1 MLTNRNVTRVSW
13 RWACVV
19 GLLLFSIVGCGD
31 QDIAGGAGGN
41 GGRGGTAG
49 VGGAAGGG
57 GMGGVTGTGGVGGE
71 AGGSDPSC
79 GLRPD
84 RGLRDNGIGG
94 GPVRI
99 GETISTKVDQQWGEP
114 ELIQIT
120 GADYTVDPQ
129 IAFNS
134 SGEAF
139 AAWSQSDG
147 FRYHI
152 RINHFTPEIG
162 WGVAERVET
171 QDENRGDAVDP
182 QVGISSDGAT
192 FVVWSQWDGAR
203 FNVWATDGYRAQRL
217 NADDVGDAVKPQVA
231 VHPNGQAVAVWSQRD
246 GTRSDIWASNLQF
259 GSFGERYWG
268 SAARIESDDAA
279 DAVNPQIAFDLSG
292 HAIAVWS
299 QSDGTRFN
307 LWANRFAPDTG
318 WSVAERIETDDAA
331 DAIDPQIAIDANG
344 PNGQALVVWS
354 QSDATRFNIWANRFA
369 PDTGWGVAE
378 RIETDNAGNTSDPRV
393 SIGTNGQALVVWS
406 QSDGTRFNI
415 WANRFAP
422 DTGWGVA
429 ERIETDN
436 AGNASNPRV
445 SIGTDGQA
453 VAVWSQFD
461 GTRLNA
467 WTNRFTT
474 NAGWGV
480 PERIETDDAGNAVD
494 PEVAVDSSGQAL
506 AVWSQWDRAG
516 GHIWSNHYTPASG
529 WGGADRIGS
538 DDVYGSDPQVAID
551 SNGNALAVWS
561 NGPGAIYANRSTTT
575 MGWGVAEP
583 IGVGVYPQVTFD
595 ATGRALAIWA
605 NAPDSICASRFT
617 PSMGWGPA
625 KRIGSGDLYGTQLAA
640 NPDGQALAVWS
651 RSNYDRSSIWT
662 NRFTPDAGWGVAE
675 QIATDVRVLATFR
688 VAVDARGNALA
699 VWERLS
705 ERPQGPWRSHVWSR
719 RFVPD
724 AGWGAAERIDIDED
738 NATQPDAVQ
747 IAVGPSG
754 DAVAVWRISSGERGS
769 VGSIWSNRFTA
780 GVGWGVAERIAIA
793 TASAYNPHVAIDLNG
808 RALVIWQQAEGES
821 TGDGIWS
828 TRFTPSIGWGIAE
841 QIVSFV
847 GRYQIAVDPS
857 SRAVVVWEQWDGT
870 RYGLWSNRFIPD
882 GGWSSA
888 ERIAADALGPQIAIA
903 SGGHAVAVWNQSDPM
918 RPGVWASRFE

>member
-1 MLTNRNVTRVSW
+1 M
-13 RWACVV
+13 
-19 GLLLFSIVGCGD
+19 D
-31 QDIAGGAGGN
+31 
-41 GGRGGTAG
+41 GR
-49 VGGAAGGG
+49 
-57 GMGGVTGTGGVGGE
+57 
-71 AGGSDPSC
+71 
-79 GLRPD
+79 
-84 RGLRDNGIGG
+84 
-94 GPVRI
+94 
-99 GETISTKVDQQWGEP
+99 WGEP

-129 IAFNS
+129 IVFSS
-134 SGEAF
+134 SGQAF

-147 FRYHI
+147 FRYQI
-152 RINHFTPEIG
+152 RTNRFTPETG
-162 WGVAERVET
+162 WGVAERLDT
-171 QDENRGDAVDP
+171 QDQNPGDAVDP
-182 QVGISSDGAT
+182 QVGIASNGEG
-192 FVVWSQWDGAR
+192 FVVWSQWDGTR
-203 FNVWATDGYRAQRL
+203 FNVWATGGYRMQRL
-217 NADDVGDAVKPQVA
+217 NADDLGDAIKPQIA
-231 VHPNGQAVAVWSQRD
+231 VHPNGQAVAVWSQSD
-246 GTRSDIWASNLQF
+246 GMRSNVWASNLQF
-259 GSFGERYWG
+259 GLFGEVYWG
-268 SAARIESDDAA
+268 SAARIETDDAG
-279 DAVNPQIAFDLSG
+279 DAVNPQVAFDLSG

-307 LWANRFAPDTG
+307 IWANRFAPDIG
-318 WSVAERIETDDAA
+318 WGVAERIETDDAG

-344 PNGQALVVWS
+344 PNA
-354 QSDATRFNIWANRFA
+354 
-369 PDTGWGVAE
+369 
-378 RIETDNAGNTSDPRV
+378 
-393 SIGTNGQALVVWS
+393 QALVVWS

-415 WANRFAP
+415 LANGFAP
-422 DTGWGVA
+422 DIGWGVA

-436 AGNASNPRV
+436 AGDAVDPRVSIGTDGQAVAVWSQSDGTRFNILANGFAPDTGWGVAERVETDNAGDAVDPRV

-467 WTNRFTT
+467 WTNRFKPNT
-474 NAGWGV
+474 GWGV

-595 ATGRALAIWA
+595 AAGRALAIWA

-617 PSMGWGPA
+617 PKLGWGPA

-662 NRFTPDAGWGVAE
+662 NRFVPDAGWGVAE
-675 QIATDVRVLATFR
+675 QIASDVRVLATFR

-841 QIVSFV
+841 QIVSSMIV

-857 SRAVVVWEQWDGT
+857 GRAVVVWEQWDGT

-918 RPGVWASRFE
+918 RLGVWASRFE